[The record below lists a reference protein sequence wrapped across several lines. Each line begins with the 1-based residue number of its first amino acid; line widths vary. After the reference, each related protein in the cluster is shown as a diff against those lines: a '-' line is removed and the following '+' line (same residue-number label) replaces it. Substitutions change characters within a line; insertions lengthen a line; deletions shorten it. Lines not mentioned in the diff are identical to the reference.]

1 MSPSLSS
8 SRWEPIHERAPP
20 KCWTYWKV
28 VLPCSSLSWPHQD
41 LRKPVF
47 PLKCPS
53 SPKGHPHNLKK
64 PGLVYGKAQKS
75 FSASSNIQKNP
86 ISKLP
91 LLDGVNRV
99 SSLGFRDGWPLEH
112 RSSKRKYSWQLASAQ
127 VIVIVQRINTLPK
140 INIAFSKWC
149 LEHYLLFSGRHNNF
163 RCEVEVS
170 GLNPSPFECRE

>member
-1 MSPSLSS
+1 MEQRIKTCLHHCRRPDESLFMK
-8 SRWEPIHERAPP
+8 EQAPP
-20 KCWTYWKV
+20 RFEETSFSFKV
-28 VLPCSSLSWPHQD
+28 SE
-41 LRKPVF
+41 
-47 PLKCPS
+47 S

-75 FSASSNIQKNP
+75 SKSWPNIPKIYLQA
-86 ISKLP
+86 P
-91 LLDGVNRV
+91 LLDGVNGV
-99 SSLGFRDGWPLEH
+99 SSLGFLDGWPLEH